1 MKDINIYTESGYIDF
16 NRIYEVYNPT
26 MLIIIGARGIGKTY
40 GALKYLTEHD
50 YKFALIRR
58 TASEREFIRNEEF
71 NPLTA
76 LYTDGLI
83 PEFKIDGGKYSDSYY
98 YIDNPDS
105 FAVSFSIAT
114 ASKIRGID
122 GRSIS
127 YFMYDEFIKDNNE
140 KALKDEAGG
149 FFQLM
154 ETIGRNREL
163 NGEPPIKS
171 ILCANSNNI
180 FNPICDTLKLTDVLI
195 DMRDRGK
202 EQRYIKQK
210 DILLIDVKRSP
221 ISEKKKETY
230 LYRLTKGTDFY
241 NMAISNRFYND
252 ISTMVGTPYPFREYK
267 PFAEIQGVHILK
279 HTSTRLLYVSVKN
292 RGVAKYKYFRWIDFF
307 KDYNLLI
314 QTLVKRGALFFE
326 SADLAAY
333 FKDFLEDG

>member
-1 MKDINIYTESGYIDF
+1 MKDINIYTDSGYIDF
-16 NRIYEVYNPT
+16 DRIYEVYNPIT
-26 MLIIIGARGIGKTY
+26 LIIIGARGIGKTY
-40 GALKYLTEHD
+40 GTLKYLTENK

-58 TASEREFIRNEEF
+58 TAAEREFIRNEEF

-76 LYTDGLI
+76 LYNDGCI

-98 YIDNPDS
+98 YIDETDS

-127 YFMYDEFIKDNNE
+127 HFMYDEFIKDNNE

-163 NGEPPIKS
+163 SGEPPIKS

-180 FNPICDTLKLTDVLI
+180 FNPICDALKLTDIII
-195 DMRDRGK
+195 DMRDKGK
-202 EQRYIKQK
+202 EQRYIRQK
-210 DILLIDVKRSP
+210 GILLIDVKRSP

-230 LYRLTKGTDFY
+230 LYRLTKGTVFY

-252 ISTMVGTPYPFREYK
+252 ISNMVGSPYPFREYK
-267 PFAEIQGVHILK
+267 PFAEVKGVNILK
-279 HTSTRLLYVSVKN
+279 HTSARLLYVSAKN
-292 RGVAKYKYFRWIDFF
+292 RGTAKYKYFRWTDFF

-314 QTLVKRGALFFE
+314 QALVKRGAIFFE
-326 SADLAAY
+326 TADLASY
-333 FKDFLEDG
+333 FKDFLEE